1 MKARTHSA
9 HWGSFSVDFS
19 GPSGRLRA
27 VADPEDPEPSV
38 ILGSMGDAPAHATRI
53 VQPMIRQG
61 WLDQG
66 PGSSD
71 RRGKQP
77 FVPVEWDRAL
87 DLAAGELE
95 RVRTTHGNPAI
106 FGGSYGWAS
115 AGRFHHTQSQL
126 HRFLNL
132 IGGYTFSRDT
142 YSSAAAE
149 VILRRIIAPES
160 KLSADTVTWDGIAEQ
175 TELLV
180 AFGGM
185 PRRTQMVGVGGV
197 SRHRGGK
204 AIEAAVRRGARM
216 VSVSPIHDDL
226 PEAEWLAIRPNT
238 DTAFLLALAH
248 TLLVEG
254 LVNRGF
260 VDRYTVGFDEFA
272 AYLTGESDGQSKSA
286 SWAAAITEIPA
297 DTIVELARA
306 MASHRT
312 VLTVTNSVQRAQGGE
327 QPIWLA
333 VVVAAFLGRFGPAE
347 GFAFALGTLGNL
359 GRLPLAVR
367 LPSFPQ
373 GTNPVADFIP
383 VARISDLLLH
393 PGESFPYDG
402 GRYVYPDI
410 RLVYW
415 AGGNPF
421 HHHQD
426 LNRLRQAW
434 TRPDTVIVQ
443 DPYWTSSARHADI
456 VFPATI
462 SLERN
467 DLGAAR
473 NDDRLIA
480 MHQAVQP
487 FGQARDDHQ
496 IFAGLAARFG
506 LESAFTGG
514 LSVDQWLRT
523 LYREL
528 EESLRN
534 LGAVVPSFDTFWS
547 DGQLALPT
555 RPASTWL
562 ADFVADPVRSPLPTG
577 SGLIEITS
585 PTIAGWKDPT
595 QPGHPIWRSRS
606 EALDSPRARLY
617 PVLLVANQPSTRLH
631 SQLDFGVVSAASKI
645 AGREPLRLNA
655 ADATQRGLTNGDVV
669 RVYNDRG
676 ACLAGLLVSD
686 ELRAGI
692 AQLSTG
698 AWFDPDDSLKLCRH
712 GNPNVLTLDEG
723 SSNIAQGSI
732 GQLVL
737 VEIEKWLGELPPVRV
752 HSPPET
758 TEIDSPQNSKKP
770 WRNPES
776 AYVGVEPDSQAQGDK
791 LTDSDDTDDPIDGA
805 EM

>member
-1 MKARTHSA
+1 
-9 HWGSFSVDFS
+9 
-19 GPSGRLRA
+19 
-27 VADPEDPEPSV
+27 
-38 ILGSMGDAPAHATRI
+38 
-53 VQPMIRQG
+53 
-61 WLDQG
+61 
-66 PGSSD
+66 
-71 RRGKQP
+71 
-77 FVPVEWDRAL
+77 
-87 DLAAGELE
+87 
-95 RVRTTHGNPAI
+95 
-106 FGGSYGWAS
+106 
-115 AGRFHHTQSQL
+115 
-126 HRFLNL
+126 
-132 IGGYTFSRDT
+132 
-142 YSSAAAE
+142 
-149 VILRRIIAPES
+149 
-160 KLSADTVTWDGIAEQ
+160 
-175 TELLV
+175 
-180 AFGGM
+180 
-185 PRRTQMVGVGGV
+185 
-197 SRHRGGK
+197 
-204 AIEAAVRRGARM
+204 
-216 VSVSPIHDDL
+216 
-226 PEAEWLAIRPNT
+226 
-238 DTAFLLALAH
+238 
-248 TLLVEG
+248 
-254 LVNRGF
+254 
-260 VDRYTVGFDEFA
+260 
-272 AYLTGESDGQSKSA
+272 
-286 SWAAAITEIPA
+286 
-297 DTIVELARA
+297 
-306 MASHRT
+306 
-312 VLTVTNSVQRAQGGE
+312 
-327 QPIWLA
+327 
-333 VVVAAFLGRFGPAE
+333 
-347 GFAFALGTLGNL
+347 
-359 GRLPLAVR
+359 
-367 LPSFPQ
+367 
-373 GTNPVADFIP
+373 
-383 VARISDLLLH
+383 
-393 PGESFPYDG
+393 
-402 GRYVYPDI
+402 
-410 RLVYW
+410 
-415 AGGNPF
+415 
-421 HHHQD
+421 
-426 LNRLRQAW
+426 
-434 TRPDTVIVQ
+434 
-443 DPYWTSSARHADI
+443 
-456 VFPATI
+456 
-462 SLERN
+462 
-467 DLGAAR
+467 
-473 NDDRLIA
+473 
-480 MHQAVQP
+480 VQP

-547 DGQLALPT
+547 DGQLALQT